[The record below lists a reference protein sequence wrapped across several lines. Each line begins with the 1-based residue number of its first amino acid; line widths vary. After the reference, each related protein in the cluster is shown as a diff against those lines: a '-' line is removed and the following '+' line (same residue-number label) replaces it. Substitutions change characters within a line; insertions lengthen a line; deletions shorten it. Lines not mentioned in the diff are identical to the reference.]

1 MDEPPVFPEIDPSA
15 HKTARKS
22 ARSER
27 IEIITRGERRRVWT
41 PEQKREIVAKS
52 LGSNLTPAQIA
63 RKHPISTGQLYT
75 AVVQT
80 TSAGSWSA
88 WKSCSRIG
96 TSTVRSSCCAYGGI
110 FKLSLRDLVEMMAER
125 GLSLPHTAIMRWVQ
139 RYTPGFEKRWH
150 RHGLAVG
157 RSWRVDET
165 YVKIRGVWHYLYRA
179 VDRAGRTVDFRL
191 SGRRDV
197 AAAKAFFCKA
207 IKRQQ
212 RPPQTITL
220 DGYAASHRA
229 VRELKGDGSL
239 PTETKLRSS
248 KYLNNLIEQD
258 HRSVKQRVAVM
269 LGFKKFRNAAIMI
282 AGIEL
287 MHPIRKGQF
296 DLRRLG
302 VQGGSAPGIW
312 NAILGA

>member
-1 MDEPPVFPEIDPSA
+1 MS
-15 HKTARKS
+15 KL
-22 ARSER
+22 ER
-27 IEIITRGERRRVWT
+27 PNELFAGRHFD
-41 PEQKREIVAKS
+41 REVI
-52 LGSNLTPAQIA
+52 LL
-63 RKHPISTGQLYT
+63 
-75 AVVQT
+75 
-80 TSAGSWSA
+80 
-88 WKSCSRIG
+88 C
-96 TSTVRSSCCAYGGI
+96 VRWYLR

-125 GLSLPHTAIMRWVQ
+125 GLSLAHTTIMRWVQ
-139 RYTPGFEKRWH
+139 RYTPEFEKRWH
-150 RHGLAVG
+150 RHAFAAG

-179 VDRAGRTVDFRL
+179 VDWAGQTVDFRL
-191 SGRRDV
+191 STRRDV
-197 AAAKAFFCKA
+197 AAAKAFFRKA
-207 IKRQQ
+207 IRSQL

-229 VRELKGDGSL
+229 VHELKADGSL
-239 PTETKLRSS
+239 PPETKLRSS

-269 LGFKKFRNAAIMI
+269 LGFKQFRNAAITI

-287 MHPIRKGQF
+287 MHSIRKRQF

-302 VQGGSAPGIW
+302 AQGEAAPGIW